1 MSIFKQVE
9 LSLCHADLPGNVSWS
24 IWEPR
29 GAVFRWLGF
38 PGVWGWAREAE
49 KTLGR
54 TEALLQFPGHCP
66 PGAGHQKK
74 ETDIIVLTAT
84 QVLLCHL
91 SKCLL
96 LQTILFSKRALH
108 QQSSPAHCSGRRLVV
123 FSYFQSYGNLS
134 IQRISQGTLKHVT
147 K

>member
-38 PGVWGWAREAE
+38 PGVWGWVREAE

-66 PGAGHQKK
+66 PGAGHQNKRNGHNSVDRNPGLTLPFVKMFATSNYFVFK
-74 ETDIIVLTAT
+74 ESTSSAE
-84 QVLLCHL
+84 L
-91 SKCLL
+91 S
-96 LQTILFSKRALH
+96 
-108 QQSSPAHCSGRRLVV
+108 
-123 FSYFQSYGNLS
+123 
-134 IQRISQGTLKHVT
+134 GTL
-147 K
+147 